1 MIKKLI
7 NRFATKEVLNY
18 LIFGVLTT
26 AVNYVVYFL
35 LYNLFNINYLLSN
48 TIAWIAA
55 VVFAYFTNKKFVFND
70 TDESDSDNVRKFLTF
85 TAGRL
90 LTFFIETLWMLITV
104 GMFRMNANLS
114 KVLVAIVV
122 IIANYFI
129 SKIFVFGDGKMTD
142 LIKKTAIENKYVY
155 LTFLAASVVM
165 LIVYFVYKL
174 VPFGNITIMRM
185 DLYHQYAPL
194 LSELY
199 ERLSEGKS
207 LLYSWYSGLG
217 GGFLGNF
224 SNYLGSPFNIIIL
237 LFGQENIT
245 EAVSCL
251 ILLKVSFA
259 STFFAYYLKKT
270 NNVNNLSLPAFGVL
284 YGFCAYFLAYYW
296 NIMWLDAMV
305 FFPIVIY
312 GVERIINKRK
322 FMLYTV
328 ALFLIM
334 VSNYYMAYMTCIFL
348 VIYFFAYYFSKY
360 NFTSEF
366 KKSPVHIEL
375 LGDDNSVIIDNPE
388 EKKAPIFKIIANN
401 RFITSGALFAMSSII
416 AALLAAFL
424 LIPTFYILQG
434 SSATG
439 NEFPAEFGHYFN
451 IFDFVANHL
460 ASADPTIRSSGTDV
474 LPNVYCGMLTLV
486 LVPIYLLSKK
496 ITVKEKIISLIL
508 LVILFCSFNYNYLNF
523 IWHGFHFPNDLP
535 YRFSFMYSFILLT
548 MAFKAF
554 TNIDSVKLQTVGISS
569 IIIGAFIV
577 IIQELGSKNV
587 DALTVY
593 ISLAFLIAYTAVI
606 ALYVSKPQLTKN
618 FLWALLIIVVV
629 ELALS
634 NTRNYA
640 IDVRKDVYLADV
652 DATNKIV
659 DQLKEEDDGFYRL
672 ERMSS
677 LTCNDPALFNYNGV
691 STFSSMA
698 SEKLSNL
705 QQYLGVKGNKINSY
719 IYSLNSPIYNSMFS
733 IKYLMG
739 ETDLGEN
746 FYNYKFT
753 VDDISVYENKY
764 HLPVAYCADEK
775 LAYWD
780 VSLSDPFMSQI
791 SFISSAYG
799 DRIDDVFTPIESHS
813 AEYVNISHSEGD
825 KPYVGQNSFFRTNSE
840 QFAYINAKFYIEE
853 AQNVYFYFYSGNV
866 DCVVISYDNY
876 SINPN
881 TSEKHIFDI
890 GYVPAGTVINVYIPF
905 DEDRGD
911 SGYYT
916 LNAYGFNNEAFEK
929 AYNKLSE
936 GGLNVTEHSDTH
948 IKGTVT
954 AKENCILY
962 TSIPYDKG
970 WTVKVDGQ
978 EVETF
983 ALQDSLLYIN
993 LEQGEHTVEFSFF
1006 PQGFKI
1012 GLLASFAGVMLLVV
1026 ILLVCMLLK
1035 KKAAK
1040 QVAVISDEA
1049 VLDGGFEIGIEA
1061 ETVSEETDVSEEV
1074 IDNPT
1079 EETEKE
1085 E

>member
-7 NRFATKEVLNY
+7 NKFATKEVLNY

-26 AVNYVVYFL
+26 AVNYIVYFL
-35 LYNLFNINYLLSN
+35 LYNLFNINYLVSN
-48 TIAWIAA
+48 TVAWIAA
-55 VVFAYFTNKKFVFND
+55 VVFAYFTNKKYVFND
-70 TDESDSDNVRKFLTF
+70 TDESDKDNIRKFLTF

-90 LTFFIETLWMLITV
+90 LTYIIETLWMLVTV
-104 GMFRMNANLS
+104 GILGMNGNIS
-114 KVLVAIVV
+114 KILVSVVV
-122 IIANYFI
+122 IITNYFV
-129 SKIFVFGDGKMTD
+129 SKFLVFSEGKITD
-142 LIKKTAIENKYVY
+142 KLRNNASENRYVY
-155 LTFLAASVVM
+155 LTFLVASVIM
-165 LIVYFVYKL
+165 IIVYFVYEL

-224 SNYLGSPFNIIIL
+224 SNYLGSPFNIVIL
-237 LFGQENIT
+237 FFGQENIT
-245 EAVSCL
+245 EAISCL
-251 ILLKVSFA
+251 ILLKVAFA
-259 STFFAYYLKKT
+259 STFFAYYLKKS

-305 FFPIVIY
+305 FFPLVIL
-312 GVERIINKRK
+312 GVERIINQRK

-334 VSNYYMAYMTCIFL
+334 VSNYYMAYMTCLFL
-348 VIYFFAYYFSKY
+348 VIYFLVYYFSKY
-360 NFTSEF
+360 KFSSEF
-366 KKSPVHIEL
+366 NEPIVNADLTDESAE
-375 LGDDNSVIIDNPE
+375 IIVDSE
-388 EKKAPIFKIIANN
+388 EKAKTSVFKLITNN
-401 RFITSGALFAMSSII
+401 RLLTSGAIFGMSSIV

-439 NEFPAEFGHYFN
+439 NSFPTESGYYFN
-451 IFDFVANHL
+451 IFDFIANHL
-460 ASADPTIRSSGTDV
+460 ASAEPTIRSSGTDV
-474 LPNVYCGMLTLV
+474 LPNVYCGMLSIV
-486 LVPIYLLSKK
+486 LIPIYLLSKK
-496 ITVKEKIISLIL
+496 ITVKEKVISLVML
-508 LVILFCSFNYNYLNF
+508 AILFFSFNSNYLNF

-548 MAFKAF
+548 LAFKAF
-554 TNIDSVKLQTVGISS
+554 KNIDSVKLQTLGISS

-587 DALTVY
+587 DTLTVY

-606 ALYVSKPQLTKN
+606 ALYLSKPQVTKKV
-618 FLWALLIIVVV
+618 LWALLLIVVV
-629 ELALS
+629 ELAVS

-640 IDVRKDVYLADV
+640 MDVQKDVYLADV
-652 DATNKIV
+652 EETNQIV
-659 DQLKEEDDGFYRL
+659 DQLNEEDDGFYRI
-672 ERMSS
+672 ERVTS

-698 SEKLSNL
+698 SEKMSNL
-705 QQYLGVKGNKINSY
+705 QQYLGVKGNFINSY
-719 IYSLNSPIYNSMFS
+719 IYSANTPIYNSMFS
-733 IKYLMG
+733 IKYFMG
-739 ETDLGEN
+739 NTDLGED
-746 FYNYKFT
+746 FYTYKYT
-753 VDDISVYENKY
+753 VGDISVYENNY
-764 HLPVAYCADEK
+764 YLPVAFCADKK

-780 VSLSDPFMSQI
+780 VSTSDPFLTQT
-791 SFISSAYG
+791 SFVSSAYG
-799 DRIDDVFTPIESHS
+799 DIIEDVFTPIETDS
-813 AEYVNISHSEGD
+813 AEYSNISYYEGD
-825 KPYVGQNSFFRTNSE
+825 KPYVGQNTFFRENSQ

-853 AQNVYFYFYSGNV
+853 AQNVYFYFYSTNV
-866 DCVVISYDNY
+866 DCVVISYDDF

-881 TSEKHIFDI
+881 TSEKHILDI
-890 GYVPAGTVINVYIPF
+890 GYVPADTLINVYIPF

-911 SGYYT
+911 SGYYY
-916 LNAYGFNNEAFEK
+916 LNAYGFNAESFEQ
-929 AYNKLSE
+929 AYNKFNA
-936 GGLNVTEHSDTH
+936 GGLNITEHSDTY

-954 AKENCILY
+954 AEEDCLLY

-983 ALQDSLLYIN
+983 ALQDALLYIN
-993 LEQGEHTVEFSFF
+993 LSAGEHTIEFSFF

-1012 GLLASFAGVMLLVV
+1012 GLLASFAGILLLVAM
-1026 ILLVCMLLK
+1026 LLVCMLLK
-1035 KKAAK
+1035 KKAARK
-1040 QVAVISDEA
+1040 TALISDEA
-1049 VLDGGFEIGIEA
+1049 VLDGGFEIGVIA
-1061 ETVSEETDVSEEV
+1061 DTKEEV
-1074 IDNPT
+1074 IVEDITETPPT
-1079 EETEKE
+1079 DKTETE
-1085 E
+1085 